1 MAKKYYLY
9 MLFSVQSQIF
19 TKGSDIAAGEVGVV
33 SCLASLLIL
42 QDFVMIYI
50 MQHDS
55 EFREEPQWLL
65 SWFWYSCFIFCSF
78 SVSLF
83 WIIFNVRSSYF
94 TYFFSY

>member
-19 TKGSDIAAGEVGVV
+19 TEGSDIAAGEVGIV

-50 MQHDS
+50 MQRDS

-65 SWFWYSCFIFCSF
+65 S
-78 SVSLF
+78 
-83 WIIFNVRSSYF
+83 
-94 TYFFSY
+94 